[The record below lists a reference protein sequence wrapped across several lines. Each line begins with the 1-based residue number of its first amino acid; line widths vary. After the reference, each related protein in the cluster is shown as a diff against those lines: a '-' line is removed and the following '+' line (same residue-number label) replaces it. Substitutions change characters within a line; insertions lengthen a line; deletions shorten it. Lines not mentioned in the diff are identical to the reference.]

1 MNKNRKKQLEYLKK
15 LRGEHVGKAEDILE
29 MVADDT
35 LDGRV
40 RTELAKAY
48 TAEVNADTELMK
60 IIAAEQTAIEETPKN
75 FAQLALEAI
84 RTIVP
89 VVTTAVTIAAY
100 SKWQKQILLFEETG
114 RVTSTPGRTLRYP
127 QPKI

>member
-1 MNKNRKKQLEYLKK
+1 M
-15 LRGEHVGKAEDILE
+15 RGEHVGKAEDILE

-75 FAQLALEAI
+75 IAQLALEGI
-84 RTIVP
+84 KIIVP
-89 VVTTAVTIAAY
+89 MVTTAFTIAAY
-100 SKWQKQILLFEETG
+100 SKWQKEILLFEETG

>member
-60 IIAAEQTAIEETPKN
+60 IIAAEQTAIEETPKSI
-75 FAQLALEAI
+75 AQLALEGI
-84 RTIVP
+84 KIIVP
-89 VVTTAVTIAAY
+89 MVTTAFTIAAY
-100 SKWQKQILLFEETG
+100 SKWQKKFSYLKR
-114 RVTSTPGRTLRYP
+114 RVE
-127 QPKI
+127 